1 MGGSYNFSLCFGGI
15 ISICTLSKA
24 IGSHKTVN
32 GMALEQTIAKA
43 IKARFPCNHL
53 GSVPKRREGR
63 LGFKSREHR
72 NLLLP
77 KTDEYHGPKQYFCQ
91 DHFAAAFSLSWQGV
105 RFCVVQFDRTGSA
118 IVERT
123 SRRS

>member
-43 IKARFPCNHL
+43 IK
-53 GSVPKRREGR
+53 SKV
-63 LGFKSREHR
+63 
-72 NLLLP
+72 
-77 KTDEYHGPKQYFCQ
+77 
-91 DHFAAAFSLSWQGV
+91 SLQTTWVLYRKGGKA
-105 RFCVVQFDRTGSA
+105 D
-118 IVERT
+118 
-123 SRRS
+123 